1 MPYINIQITKE
12 GGPDGTGASAEQKR
26 NLIAGVTQLLQEV
39 LGKDPATTHVVI
51 TEVALDSWGVGG
63 LPVEAYRRLQ
73 S

>member
-12 GGPDGTGASAEQKR
+12 GGPDEKGATPEQKH
-26 NLIAGVTQLLQEV
+26 NLIAGVTQLLKDE

-51 TEVALDSWGVGG
+51 SEVDLENWGVGG
-63 LPVEAYRRLQ
+63 LPVEKYRRSL

>member
-12 GGPDGTGASAEQKR
+12 GGPDGKGATPEQKH
-26 NLIAGVTQLLQEV
+26 NLIAGVTQLLKDE

-51 TEVALDSWGVGG
+51 SEVDLENWGVGG
-63 LPVEAYRRLQ
+63 LPVEKYRRSL